1 LILDLY
7 IYGEIFSEVVTRKLF
22 MRKINGSDKPGNLE
36 LKRELGLAAAVAIVV
51 GNCIGSGIFTSA
63 ASLAAASNPK
73 TAILAWV
80 ITSVGSLLIA
90 LSFASLGTAIPRTG
104 GPIVYTRAAFG
115 DFAGFLIAWT
125 YWIGAWVGNAA
136 IITAFMLYFTYFIPA
151 TATPVFAFLI
161 TSGILWLF
169 TIINILGVKG
179 AGRVSIVTTILKV
192 GALVVFVI
200 IAALHFNPAMLGTV
214 SSARVSGMSTLP
226 AAIAIALWAFV
237 GIESATVPAGEI
249 KNPEKNIRKSTI
261 YGTLLAAGVYI
272 IVSIVG
278 MGVLDQSALANSNA
292 PLADIINKATG
303 GTWGGNFIAL
313 GAIVSTLGASS
324 GWILTTA
331 RSAFG
336 ASQDR
341 LFPAVF
347 GKIHPKYLTPVNSLI
362 ISGLA
367 ANVLLILNYMGTL
380 SSAFNFMLL
389 LATLAFLPAYA
400 FSAAADIILL
410 KNRPSEFNIFSFLK
424 NSFFALLAFGYSIYA
439 IYGTGA
445 TVVMYGFILM
455 LLGIPVYLFM
465 MLQNNKRDK
474 LVDNLR
480 KDAGLDN

>member
-1 LILDLY
+1 MSKTDNTY
-7 IYGEIFSEVVTRKLF
+7 KQGK
-22 MRKINGSDKPGNLE
+22 LE
-36 LKRELGLAAAVAIVV
+36 LKRELGLTAAVAIVV

-73 TAILAWV
+73 TSIIAWI

-90 LSFASLGTAIPRTG
+90 LSFASLGTALPRTG

-115 DFAGFLIAWT
+115 DFAGFLIGWT

-136 IITAFMLYFTYFIPA
+136 IITGFMLYFTYFVPGA
-151 TATPVFAFLI
+151 ATPVLAFLI
-161 TSGILWLF
+161 TSGVLWFF
-169 TIINILGVKG
+169 TFVNILGVKG
-179 AGRVSIVTTILKV
+179 AGRVSIITTVLKV

-200 IAALHFNPAMLGTV
+200 IAALHFNPAMLGTI
-214 SSARVSGMSTLP
+214 SSNKVAGISTLP

-249 KNPEKNIRKSTI
+249 KDPQKNIRKSTI
-261 YGTLLAAGVYI
+261 YGTLIAAAVYI
-272 IVSIVG
+272 IVSIVA
-278 MGVLDQSALANSNA
+278 MGVLDQATLAVSNA

-303 GTWGGNFIAL
+303 GTWGGNFVAL
-313 GAIVSTLGASS
+313 GAIVSTLGAVS
-324 GWILTTA
+324 GWILNTA

-336 ASQDR
+336 ASQDK
-341 LFPAVF
+341 LFPEVF
-347 GKIHPKYLTPVNSLI
+347 GKIHPKYLTPVNSLL

-367 ANVLLILNYMGTL
+367 ANLLLIMNYMGSL
-380 SSAFNFMLL
+380 SSAFNFMIL

-400 FSAAADIILL
+400 FSAAADIVLL
-410 KNRPSEFNIFSFLK
+410 KNHSSDFNLFSFLK

-455 LLGIPVYLFM
+455 LVGIPVYLFM
-465 MLQNNKRDK
+465 MLKNNRKDK
-474 LVDNLR
+474 VVDNLR
-480 KDAGLDN
+480 KNAAIDRLPPSQ

>member
-1 LILDLY
+1 
-7 IYGEIFSEVVTRKLF
+7 
-22 MRKINGSDKPGNLE
+22 MSDNYKAADEGKLE

-73 TAILAWV
+73 TAILAWI

-90 LSFASLGTAIPRTG
+90 LSFAALGTAIPKTG

-136 IITAFMLYFTYFIPA
+136 IITAFMMYFTYFVPA
-151 TATPVFAFLI
+151 TAAPLPAFLI

-169 TIINILGVKG
+169 TFINILGVKG
-179 AGRVSIVTTILKV
+179 AGRVSIITTVLKV
-192 GALVVFVI
+192 AALVVFVA
-200 IAALHFNPAMLGTV
+200 IAAMHFNPEMLKTV
-214 SSARVSGMSTLP
+214 SSPKVAGMSTLP
-226 AAIAIALWAFV
+226 AAIAIALWAFI

-249 KNPEKNIRKSTI
+249 KDPHRNIRRSTI
-261 YGTLLAAGVYI
+261 YGTLLAAAIYI
-272 IVSIVG
+272 VVSVVG
-278 MGVLDQSALANSNA
+278 MGVLDQSALAGSNA

-313 GAIVSTLGASS
+313 GAIVSALGASS

-336 ASQDR
+336 ASQDK
-341 LFPAVF
+341 LFPEIF
-347 GKIHPKYLTPVNSLI
+347 GKIHPKYLTPANSLI
-362 ISGLA
+362 ISALT
-367 ANVLLILNYMGTL
+367 ANVLLVLNYLGSL

-410 KNRPSEFNIFSFLK
+410 KNRSPHFNIFSFLK
-424 NSFFALLAFGYSIYA
+424 NSFVAILAFVYSIYA

-455 LLGIPVYLFM
+455 LIGIPVYLFM
-465 MLQNNKRDK
+465 MLQNNKKDK
-474 LVDNLR
+474 LVDRLR
-480 KDAGLDN
+480 QDAGL

>member
-1 LILDLY
+1 MKKNS
-7 IYGEIFSEVVTRKLF
+7 GVESPEK
-22 MRKINGSDKPGNLE
+22 LE
-36 LKRELGLAAAVAIVV
+36 LKRELGLTAAVAIVV

-73 TAILAWV
+73 TAIIAWI

-90 LSFASLGTAIPRTG
+90 LSFASLGTAMPRTG

-136 IITAFMLYFTYFIPA
+136 IITAFMLYFTYFVPS
-151 TATPVFAFLI
+151 TATPVLAFLI

-179 AGRVSIVTTILKV
+179 AGRVSVITTILKV
-192 GALVVFVI
+192 AALIVFVV
-200 IAALHFNPAMLGTV
+200 IAALHFNPAMLATS
-214 SSARVSGMSTLP
+214 SSAGVEGMHTLP

-261 YGTLLAAGVYI
+261 YGTLLAAAIYM

-278 MGVLDQSALANSNA
+278 MGVLDQKTLASSNA

-303 GTWGGNFIAL
+303 GTWGGNFIAF
-313 GAIVSTLGASS
+313 GAIISTLGASS

-336 ASQDR
+336 ASQDK
-341 LFPAVF
+341 LFPAFF
-347 GKIHPKYLTPVNSLI
+347 GKIHPKYLTPANSLI
-362 ISGLA
+362 ISALT
-367 ANVLLILNYMGTL
+367 ANVLLVLNYMGTL

-410 KNRPSEFNIFSFLK
+410 KNRSSEFHLFSFLK
-424 NSFFALLAFGYSIYA
+424 NSLIALLAFAYSIYA

-455 LLGIPVYLFM
+455 LLGIPVYLYM
-465 MLQNNKRDK
+465 MLQNNKKDK
-474 LVDNLR
+474 SVDNLR
-480 KDAGLDN
+480 KEAGL

>member
-1 LILDLY
+1 
-7 IYGEIFSEVVTRKLF
+7 
-22 MRKINGSDKPGNLE
+22 MRKSNGVESPEKLE
-36 LKRELGLAAAVAIVV
+36 LKRELGLTAAVAIVV

-63 ASLAAASNPK
+63 ASLAAASNPR
-73 TAILAWV
+73 TAIIAWI
-80 ITSVGSLLIA
+80 ITAIGSLLIA
-90 LSFASLGTAIPRTG
+90 LSFASLGTALPRTG

-136 IITAFMLYFTYFIPA
+136 IITAFMLYFTYFFPS
-151 TATPVFAFLI
+151 TASPILAFLI

-169 TIINILGVKG
+169 TFINILGVKG
-179 AGRVSIVTTILKV
+179 AGRVSVVTTVLKV

-200 IAALHFNPAMLGTV
+200 IAALHFNPAMMSTV
-214 SSARVSGMSTLP
+214 SSPKVAGMSTLP

-249 KNPEKNIRKSTI
+249 KDPKKNIRLSTV
-261 YGTLLAAGVYI
+261 YGTLLAAAVYI

-278 MGVLDQSALANSNA
+278 MGVLDQQTLAKSNA

-313 GAIVSTLGASS
+313 GAIISTLGASS

-336 ASQDR
+336 AAQDNI
-341 LFPAVF
+341 FPAFF

-362 ISGLA
+362 VSALC
-367 ANVLLILNYMGTL
+367 ANILLVLNYMGSL

-410 KNRPSEFNIFSFLK
+410 KNRSAEFNLFSFLK
-424 NSFFALLAFGYSIYA
+424 NSFFALLAFVYSIYA

-455 LLGIPVYLFM
+455 LIGIPVYLFM

-474 LVDNLR
+474 IVDDLR
-480 KDAGLDN
+480 TDAGL

>member
-1 LILDLY
+1 MNKTDSAY
-7 IYGEIFSEVVTRKLF
+7 
-22 MRKINGSDKPGNLE
+22 NPGKLE

-73 TAILAWV
+73 TAIIAWI
-80 ITSVGSLLIA
+80 ITSIGSLLIA
-90 LSFASLGTAIPRTG
+90 LSFASLGTALPRTG

-115 DFAGFLIAWT
+115 DFAGFLIGWT

-136 IITAFMLYFTYFIPA
+136 IITGFMLYFTYFAPG
-151 TATPVFAFLI
+151 TATPVYAFLI
-161 TSGILWLF
+161 TSGVLWFF

-192 GALVVFVI
+192 AALVVFVI
-200 IAALHFNPAMLGTV
+200 IAALHFNPAMLRTV
-214 SSARVSGMSTLP
+214 SGANVSGMSTLP
-226 AAIAIALWAFV
+226 AAIAIALWAFL
-237 GIESATVPAGEI
+237 GIESATIPAGEI
-249 KNPEKNIRKSTI
+249 KNPQKNIRRSTI
-261 YGTLLAAGVYI
+261 YGTLIAAAVYI
-272 IVSIVG
+272 TVSIVG
-278 MGVLDQSALANSNA
+278 MGVLDQATLAGSNA
-292 PLADIINKATG
+292 PLADIINRATG

-336 ASQDR
+336 ASRDK
-341 LFPAVF
+341 LFPEVF

-389 LATLAFLPAYA
+389 LATLSFLPAYA
-400 FSAAADIILL
+400 FSAAADIVLL
-410 KNRPSEFNIFSFLK
+410 KNQSAQFNLFSFLK
-424 NSFFALLAFGYSIYA
+424 NSFFALLAFGYSVYA

-445 TVVMYGFILM
+445 KVVMYGFILM
-455 LLGIPVYLFM
+455 LAGIPVYIFM
-465 MLQNNKRDK
+465 MLQNNKKDK
-474 LVDNLR
+474 SVEDLR
-480 KDAGLDN
+480 KNAGLDI

>member
-1 LILDLY
+1 M
-7 IYGEIFSEVVTRKLF
+7 GKNKETNSQGK
-22 MRKINGSDKPGNLE
+22 LE
-36 LKRELGLAAAVAIVV
+36 LKRELGLTAAVAIVV

-73 TAILAWV
+73 TAILAWI

-90 LSFASLGTAIPRTG
+90 LSFASLGTALPRTG

-136 IITAFMLYFTYFIPA
+136 IITAFMLYFTYFVPS
-151 TATPVFAFLI
+151 TATPVLAFLI
-161 TSGILWLF
+161 TSGVLWFF
-169 TIINILGVKG
+169 TLINILGVKG
-179 AGRVSIVTTILKV
+179 AGRVSVITTVLKV
-192 GALVVFVI
+192 GALVVFVV
-200 IAALHFNPAMLGTV
+200 IAALHFNPAMLNTV
-214 SSARVSGMSTLP
+214 SNVKVSGMNTLP
-226 AAIAIALWAFV
+226 AAIAIALWAFI

-249 KNPEKNIRKSTI
+249 KDPQHNIRKSTI
-261 YGTLLAAGVYI
+261 YGTLLAAAVYI
-272 IVSIVG
+272 IVSVVG
-278 MGVLDQSALANSNA
+278 MGVLDQATLAKSNA
-292 PLADIINKATG
+292 PLADIINAATG
-303 GTWGGNFIAL
+303 GTWGGNFIAM
-313 GAIVSTLGASS
+313 GAIISALGASS

-336 ASQDR
+336 ASQDK
-341 LFPAVF
+341 LFPEVF
-347 GKIHPKYLTPVNSLI
+347 GKIHPKFLTPVNSLI
-362 ISGLA
+362 ISALA
-367 ANVLLILNYMGTL
+367 ANVLLILNYMGSL

-424 NSFFALLAFGYSIYA
+424 NSFFALLAFGYSLYA

-445 TVVMYGFILM
+445 TVVMYGFLLM

-465 MLQNNKRDK
+465 MLQNNRKDK
-474 LVDNLR
+474 VVDNLR
-480 KDAGLDN
+480 KDAGLER

>member
-1 LILDLY
+1 M
-7 IYGEIFSEVVTRKLF
+7 GKTNEVE
-22 MRKINGSDKPGNLE
+22 SSGNLE
-36 LKRELGLAAAVAIVV
+36 LKRELGLTAAVAIVV

-73 TAILAWV
+73 TAIIAWI
-80 ITSVGSLLIA
+80 ITAIGSLLIA

-136 IITAFMLYFTYFIPA
+136 IITAFMLYFTYFVPGS
-151 TATPVFAFLI
+151 ATPVFAFLI
-161 TSGILWLF
+161 TSGVLWLF

-179 AGRVSIVTTILKV
+179 AGHVSIVTTVLKV
-192 GALVVFVI
+192 GALIVFVI
-200 IAALHFNPAMLGTV
+200 IAAMHFNPAMLKTV
-214 SSARVSGMSTLP
+214 SSVNVAGMNTLP

-249 KNPEKNIRKSTI
+249 KDPHKNIRKSTI
-261 YGTLLAAGVYI
+261 YGTLVAAGIYI
-272 IVSIVG
+272 IVSVVG
-278 MGVLDQSALANSNA
+278 MGVLDQSTLAGSNA

-303 GTWGGNFIAL
+303 GTWGGNFIAI
-313 GAIVSTLGASS
+313 GAIVSALGASS

-336 ASQDR
+336 ASQDK

-362 ISGLA
+362 ISALA
-367 ANVLLILNYMGTL
+367 ANVLLILNYMGSL

-410 KNRPSEFNIFSFLK
+410 KNHSPHFNVFSFLK

-445 TVVMYGFILM
+445 KVVMYGFILM
-455 LLGIPVYLFM
+455 LIGIPVYLFM
-465 MLQNNKRDK
+465 MLQNNKKDK
-474 LVDNLR
+474 VVDDIR
-480 KDAGLDN
+480 KNAGLTP

>member
-1 LILDLY
+1 MSNIKF
-7 IYGEIFSEVVTRKLF
+7 EK
-22 MRKINGSDKPGNLE
+22 KSDNIE
-36 LKRELGLAAAVAIVV
+36 LKRELGLTAAVAIVV

-73 TAILAWV
+73 TSIIAWI

-136 IITAFMLYFTYFIPA
+136 IITAFMLYFTYFVPGA
-151 TATPVFAFLI
+151 ATPLLAFLI
-161 TSGILWLF
+161 TSGVLWFF
-169 TIINILGVKG
+169 TVINILGVKG
-179 AGRVSIVTTILKV
+179 AGRVSVITTILKV
-192 GALVVFVI
+192 GALVVFVV
-200 IAALHFNPAMLGTV
+200 IAALHFNPAMLTTV
-214 SSARVSGMSTLP
+214 SSTKVSGMNTLP
-226 AAIAIALWAFV
+226 AAIAIALWAFI

-249 KNPEKNIRKSTI
+249 KDPKKNIRRSTI
-261 YGTLLAAGVYI
+261 YGTLIAATVYV

-278 MGVLDQSALANSNA
+278 MGVLDQSTLASSNA

-313 GAIVSTLGASS
+313 GAIISALGASS

-331 RSAFG
+331 RSAYG
-336 ASQDR
+336 ASKDR
-341 LFPAVF
+341 LFPPMFA
-347 GKIHPKYLTPVNSLI
+347 KIHPKYLTPVTSLI

-367 ANVLLILNYMGTL
+367 ANILLVLNYMGTL

-400 FSAAADIILL
+400 FSAAADIVLL
-410 KNRPSEFNIFSFLK
+410 KNHSTDFNFFSFLK

-445 TVVMYGFILM
+445 KVVMYGFILM
-455 LLGIPVYLFM
+455 LAGIPVYLYM
-465 MLQNNKRDK
+465 MLQNNKKDK
-474 LVDNLR
+474 SVENLR
-480 KDAGLDN
+480 KEAGLEY